1 MIIGVFLRYIKTYQG
16 INYIPLTNGDSFC
29 GLVGN
34 NGVGKSS
41 ILESLDC
48 FFNNRSWNYNITTK
62 KSGLDSTNPY
72 IVPVFLIKKSLLD
85 GEAKIKAESLSSVAF
100 CKCLACTNLARYA
113 PKKIPKLAANIKERG
128 YSSKSSFSTDEDE
141 EVPELL
147 RIIKIAASSIMMAKS
162 SICKVPVI

>member
-48 FFNNRSWNYNITTK
+48 FFNNRPT
-62 KSGLDSTNPY
+62 
-72 IVPVFLIKKSLLD
+72 VRV
-85 GEAKIKAESLSSVAF
+85 
-100 CKCLACTNLARYA
+100 LAH
-113 PKKIPKLAANIKERG
+113 I
-128 YSSKSSFSTDEDE
+128 
-141 EVPELL
+141 
-147 RIIKIAASSIMMAKS
+147 
-162 SICKVPVI
+162 